1 MTKRRIKMWIENGRL
16 YDRYT
21 GADGKTHKVSVPLT
35 KDTPQARRNARN
47 ALDEK
52 IADILS
58 RRTKKTLSEL
68 ITIYLE
74 QKDVKASSLSN
85 YENAFN
91 QILKILG
98 DVYASDLT
106 APYIRQKFLEADKP
120 VSTKNRYTHLLNT
133 FLKWLFEYG
142 YMDNLIRISSLK
154 EKQIKKDPGDL
165 YLEADELRQVLDQL
179 SGSMHGYICH
189 FMALTGCRIGEA
201 VALTLEDI
209 TDRYIEIT
217 KTYDK
222 INNIIN
228 TPKSVTSEREI
239 FIQAE
244 LRSLLKEYLDWR
256 RLYMMAHGIRT
267 DLLFFSM
274 TGGYY
279 SGAKLRDRLHKIDPK
294 LHPHIFRHTHVA
306 LLAEQGASLETIS
319 RRLGHADSGVTKEV
333 YFHVTKK
340 MKEKDEQLLER
351 ISFL

>member
-1 MTKRRIKMWIENGRL
+1 MWIENGRL

-21 GADGKTHKVSVPLT
+21 GTDGKLHKVSVPLT
-35 KDTPQARRNARN
+35 KDTPQAHRNARK

-68 ITIYLE
+68 VMMYLE

-85 YENAFN
+85 YTNAFN
-91 QILKILG
+91 QIVKILG
-98 DVYASDLT
+98 DVYASELS
-106 APYIRQKFLEADKP
+106 APFIRQKFLESNKP
-120 VSTKNRYTHLLNT
+120 VSKVNRYTHLLNT
-133 FLKWLFEYG
+133 FLKWLHEYG
-142 YMDNLIRISSLK
+142 YVENLIKISSLK
-154 EKQIKKDPGDL
+154 EKKTKKDPGDL

-179 SGSMHGYICH
+179 KGTMHGYVCH
-189 FMALTGCRIGEA
+189 FMALTGCRIGEVA
-201 VALTLEDI
+201 ALTLEDI
-209 TDRYIEIT
+209 TDRYVEIT

-222 INNIIN
+222 INNMIN
-228 TPKSVTSEREI
+228 TPKSGTSEREI

-244 LRSLLKEYLDWR
+244 LRALLKEYIDWR

-267 DLLFFSM
+267 DLLFFSQ

-279 SGAKLRDRLHKIDPK
+279 SGAKLREKLHKIDPK

-306 LLAEQGASLETIS
+306 LLAEQGVSLDTIS
-319 RRLGHADSGVTKEV
+319 RRLGHADSSITKDV

-340 MKEKDEQLLER
+340 TREKDEQFLER